1 MTTPTTTSTTPRTPA
16 PAVGG
21 LRQGLADVATMT
33 VRELQHWRNRP
44 GVVVFGWL
52 FPVLVFA
59 MFVGLLGGALGRSGS
74 GSYVDFVMPGMLA
87 VTMFFGLE
95 STMSAVSL
103 DASRG
108 VTERFRSLPV
118 SGAAVLTGRCAADLL
133 NSVVGLAVVAV
144 AGLLFGWRP
153 DAGLA
158 AWAAV
163 VGLLVLLRV
172 AMLWLGMF
180 VGLRVRS
187 QEAVNA
193 VQVAVWPLLMLSGV
207 FVDTATMPR
216 WLGVVAEANPLTG
229 TTTAV
234 RDLLGAPGAG
244 DSWVVGAAPWLAVG
258 WPVLLTAVFLPLAV
272 RTWRRL
278 RR

>member
-1 MTTPTTTSTTPRTPA
+1 MTTTSTASPT
-16 PAVGG
+16 GDG
-21 LRQGLADVATMT
+21 LRQGLADVATMSL
-33 VRELQHWRNRP
+33 RELQHWRNRP
-44 GVVVFGWL
+44 GVIVFGWL
-52 FPVLVFA
+52 FPVLVLA
-59 MFVGLLGGALGRSGS
+59 MFVGLLGGALGQSTG

-87 VTMFFGLE
+87 VTMFFGLD
-95 STMSAVSL
+95 STMTAVSL

-133 NSVVGLAVVAV
+133 NSMVGLAVVVV

-153 DAGLA
+153 EAGLP

-163 VGLLVLLRV
+163 VGLLVLLRL
-172 AMLWLGMF
+172 AMLWIGMF

-187 QEAVNA
+187 QEAVSA

-216 WLGVVAEANPLTG
+216 WLGVVAEVNPLTG
-229 TTTAV
+229 TVAAV

-244 DSWVVGAAPWLAVG
+244 SSWVGSAAPWPAVI
-258 WPVLLTAVFLPLAV
+258 WPVLLTAVFLPLAAG
-272 RTWRRL
+272 TWRRL